1 MQANPLRYVYRV
13 LFKFPKFVRQSCCN
27 FDLLLAVIL
36 TIKPSYSPITEITES
51 HERLGL
57 FLLYSTFIEWSLGIQ
72 MNALLL
78 EKNIGFQTE
87 YVFSEQ
93 CPDAGLTSASLSFYG
108 GNLTPINF
116 FYTKFPCFTFQR
128 TWQPYTGSLEA
139 HGIIAIIWN
148 L

>member
-1 MQANPLRYVYRV
+1 MQANPSRYVYRI

-27 FDLLLAVIL
+27 FDLLLAVTL
-36 TIKPSYSPITEITES
+36 TIKPSHSTITEITES

-78 EKNIGFQTE
+78 EKNIAFQTE

-93 CPDAGLTSASLSFYG
+93 CPDAGLTSAS
-108 GNLTPINF
+108 
-116 FYTKFPCFTFQR
+116 
-128 TWQPYTGSLEA
+128 
-139 HGIIAIIWN
+139 
-148 L
+148 